1 MQFDSKEQKNLLIN
15 ILNSVELK
23 VTANMLLD
31 IYEGK
36 RDPVIDLL
44 IAIKNGEIK
53 NGDNKSK

>member
-1 MQFDSKEQKNLLIN
+1 MQFDSKEQKDLLIN

-36 RDPVIDLL
+36 KDPVIDLL

-53 NGDNKSK
+53 DKERKE

>member
-1 MQFDSKEQKNLLIN
+1 MLFDSKEQKNLLIN

-36 RDPVIDLL
+36 KDPVIDLL

-53 NGDNKSK
+53 DREKNNA

>member
-1 MQFDSKEQKNLLIN
+1 MQFDSKEQKDLLIN
-15 ILNSVELK
+15 ILKSIELK
-23 VTANMLLD
+23 VTGEMLLD

-36 RDPVIDLL
+36 KDPVIDLL